1 MTCAHMM
8 SVLPTASVKYLVR
21 GKRLEAGCE
30 RPEVGGKRRKVKGK
44 RDLRTLQSVPLQ
56 SNCTA
61 NGRLSGSK
69 DDKPDRPEIK
79 MEGDGC
85 RRQLQATACANHFVL

>member
-1 MTCAHMM
+1 MTCAHMV

-44 RDLRTLQSVPLQ
+44 RDLRHSKWLTKVVVRV
-56 SNCTA
+56 
-61 NGRLSGSK
+61 NGK
-69 DDKPDRPEIK
+69 
-79 MEGDGC
+79 C
-85 RRQLQATACANHFVL
+85 